1 MCRSW
6 QSTFSLVVLMGAL
19 AAPRAA
25 AQKHPSHDS
34 AGRGHPGARS
44 TDSAFRALQE
54 RGRQAMGVDQYTSV
68 HRFDDLADGG
78 RIELQRAEDDSA
90 GVATIRAHLRSIKSA
105 FESGDFSTP
114 AFVHMGPVPGAG
126 VMAQRRAQLHY
137 EVRDLPRGA
146 ALHIRTRDAA
156 ALSAVRDFMAFQRR
170 AHRTAGHDG
179 AQKLE

>member
-1 MCRSW
+1 M
-6 QSTFSLVVLMGAL
+6 FFLVALLGGL
-19 AAPRAA
+19 AAPRAH
-25 AQKHPSHDS
+25 AQKHPPHDS

-54 RGRQAMGVDQYTSV
+54 RGRKAMGVDQYTSI

-78 RIELQRAEDDSA
+78 RIELQRAEDGSA

-114 AFVHMGPVPGAG
+114 AFVHMGAVPGAD
-126 VMAQRRAQLHY
+126 VMGQRRGQLQY

-146 ALHIRTRDAA
+146 ALRIRTRDAA
-156 ALSAVRDFMAFQRR
+156 ALSAVREFMAFQRR
-170 AHRTAGHDG
+170 EHRAAGADSKR
-179 AQKLE
+179 KLD